1 MKDKVKLGIKIVFL
15 VFIIAWMGIVIM
27 DYFKAKGGDNPQFCI
42 KEEYHV
48 YNESGNLIRDYSK
61 KEFDALSEN
70 ERNEMLYTYQCTGL
84 GYKFFRYKREFNAI
98 EFGPFFTKE
107 RQSVND

>member
-70 ERNEMLYTYQCTGL
+70 ERKKTFAKGVGMAAGSTVSWDLEGKGFDTVT
-84 GYKFFRYKREFNAI
+84 A
-98 EFGPFFTKE
+98 
-107 RQSVND
+107 

>member
-15 VFIIAWMGIVIM
+15 VFIIAWMGI
-27 DYFKAKGGDNPQFCI
+27 
-42 KEEYHV
+42 
-48 YNESGNLIRDYSK
+48 LIRDYSK